1 MKLSQAFKL
10 AWQCILGSK
19 MRSFLTMLGM
29 IIGVGAVITLLG
41 LMQGVTNYLID
52 TFSDM
57 GTNVLTVTVKN
68 TDTRVVDVDDV
79 YDFTEENSAIFQGV
93 SPTVTASY
101 TVKNGSTSDSYTVT
115 GVGED
120 YLDINSLTLARGRFI
135 SYADIKNRCDVCVI
149 GTYIVQ
155 ELFDGSVTMGDT
167 IRIDG
172 QVYTVIGVQTEQAD
186 SEEGSTDDCIYIPYS
201 NACRLAGSTAISNYT
216 FVTNDADYVSAAETL
231 LDNYLYNIMRSEDL
245 YTISSM
251 TELLDTIN
259 SITTMLSAALGGIA
273 GISLLVAGI
282 GIMNIM
288 LVSVV
293 ERTKEIGIRKSLG
306 AKRRDIMWQFVI
318 EATSISMLGGLIG
331 VIIGCIA
338 TTTLGNMFGVEAS
351 PTTNS
356 ILLAFGVSAAIGI
369 GFGYAPAS
377 KAAKLNPIDAL
388 RSE

>member
-1 MKLSQAFKL
+1 MKISQAFKL

-29 IIGVGAVITLLG
+29 IIGVGSVITLLG
-41 LMQGVTNYLID
+41 LMQGVTNYLIA

-57 GTNVLTVTVKN
+57 GTNMITVSVTN
-68 TDTRVVDVDDV
+68 TDTRKVTADDMYQFV
-79 YDFTEENSAIFQGV
+79 EENSSVFQGV
-93 SPTVTASY
+93 TPSISSRY
-101 TVKNGSTSDSYTVT
+101 TIKNESTSLTSTVY

-120 YLDINSLTLARGRFI
+120 YLELNNLDLSSGRFI
-135 SYADIKNRCDVCVI
+135 SYADVKNRYNACVI
-149 GTYIVQ
+149 GTYIVD
-155 ELFDGSVTMGDT
+155 ELFNGNARLGET
-167 IRIDG
+167 IRVDG
-172 QVYTVIGVQTEQAD
+172 QIYTIVGIQKEQAE
-186 SEEGSTDDCIYIPYS
+186 SEANSTDDRIYIPYS
-201 NACRLAGSTAISNYT
+201 NATRLAGSTDISSYT
-216 FVTNDADYVSAAETL
+216 FATVDSDDVERGEDI
-231 LDNYLYNIMRSEDL
+231 LDNYLYSIYKNEDL
-245 YTISSM
+245 YNISSM

-259 SITTMLSAALGGIA
+259 SITTILSSVLGGIA

-306 AKRRDIMWQFVI
+306 AKKRDIMWQFVI
-318 EATSISMLGGLIG
+318 EASSISTLGGLLGIM
-331 VIIGCIA
+331 IGCAA
-338 TTTLGNMFGVEAS
+338 TNALGNMFGVEAL

-356 ILLAFGVSAAIGI
+356 ILLAFGVSAMIGI
-369 GFGYAPAS
+369 AFGYMPAN